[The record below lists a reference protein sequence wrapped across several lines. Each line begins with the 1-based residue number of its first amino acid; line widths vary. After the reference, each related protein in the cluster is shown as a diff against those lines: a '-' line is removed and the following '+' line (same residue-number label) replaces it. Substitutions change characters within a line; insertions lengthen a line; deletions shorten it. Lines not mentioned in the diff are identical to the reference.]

1 MFESMRQL
9 KIDRIPKTFIS
20 HVFKIII
27 FELFSGFSAEVKT
40 PLTTDVSTSFTGPFQ
55 VVEKLPIWRIDPPYA
70 PINHVLPAFLLV
82 LFL

>member
-9 KIDRIPKTFIS
+9 KIDRIPKTVIS
-20 HVFKIII
+20 LVFKIKI
-27 FELFSGFSAEVKT
+27 FQLFSGLSEVKIS
-40 PLTTDVSTSFTGPFQ
+40 LKTDVSSSFTGPFQ

-70 PINHVLPAFLLV
+70 PINHVLPASLLV